1 MAPTAGPARP
11 TPKPTSLTIAR
22 CLPLLAASSPA
33 LLQLPPVH
41 WTVTDGGQ

>member
-1 MAPTAGPARP
+1 
-11 TPKPTSLTIAR
+11 
-22 CLPLLAASSPA
+22 LPLLAASSPA